1 MKHKLKGHFSNK
13 SNILLW
19 VMFGSFF
26 LPWIS
31 YGYIS
36 QSGFEIP
43 SFLQTLKATANIFAK
58 EKIDFGGKLYYAYAL
73 YLFPAMTLITL
84 FFLKQRVVRIFVAII
99 PIIIFGVGFFVAKVT
114 MVDYIGLGI
123 YSFLLAAVALFFVE
137 FTTNKHPINENSEI
151 NEEDQ

>member
-1 MKHKLKGHFSNK
+1 MKQKIKSHFSNK
-13 SNILLW
+13 SNVILW

-43 SFLQTLKATANIFAK
+43 SFLQTLKATANIFTK

-73 YLFPAMTLITL
+73 YLFPAMTLMTL
-84 FFLKQRVVRIFVAII
+84 FFLKQRIVRIFVALI

-114 MVDYIGLGI
+114 LVDYVGLGI
-123 YSFLLAAVALFFVE
+123 YSFLLASVALFFVE
-137 FTTNKHPINENSEI
+137 FTTKKDEI
-151 NEEDQ
+151 TEEDQ